1 MHKDTRPVECIG
13 RAGDIVFWHHR
24 LAHMA
29 GHNFTPGHLRQAIL
43 YDFATERLDELRM
56 RLETETWQCL
66 PLQRG
71 WKLVDIKE
79 LRHNWRDGQQGR
91 LQARKKALSPRP
103 PAALA
108 ALALQSLRSPRS

>member
-1 MHKDTRPVECIG
+1 MH
-13 RAGDIVFWHHR
+13 FHR
-24 LAHMA
+24 
-29 GHNFTPGHLRQAIL
+29 
-43 YDFATERLDELRM
+43 ERLDELRM

-108 ALALQSLRSPRS
+108 ALALQSLRSPRP